1 VNYPRVAIVIL
12 NWNGVEDT
20 LECLDSLKKITYP
33 SYEVIIVDNGSEGDD
48 VKTLRQSFG
57 DYAHIVENDRNYGF
71 AEGNNIGI
79 RYALNAFDPAYLLL
93 LNNDMVVAPDF
104 LGELV
109 KVAEG
114 EAKVG
119 IVGPKVYYYDFNGRN
134 DVLWYAGGKIQW
146 RSRYGY
152 CHIGRGKGDLP
163 EYQAVSNV
171 DWITGAAIMLKRC
184 VIEELSLLNPRYFF
198 GSEDVE
204 YCIKARKH
212 GFKIV
217 YVPGARVWHKVGKS
231 RNRYAPGLDNVLN
244 HILNHYRL
252 ILGNFSAPVCAYHL
266 LLSPVFLLS
275 ELKSYLMKYSPQG

>member
-1 VNYPRVAIVIL
+1 MDCLCVAIIIL

-33 SYEVIIVDNGSEGDD
+33 NYEVIVVDNGSEGDD
-48 VKTLRQSFG
+48 VKTLKQGFG
-57 DYAHIVENDRNYGF
+57 DYAHIIGNDRNYGF

-93 LNNDMVVAPDF
+93 LNNDMVIAPDF

-109 KVAEG
+109 RVAEG
-114 EAKVG
+114 EARVG
-119 IVGPKVYYYDFNGRN
+119 IVGPKVYYYDFEGRK
-134 DVLWYAGGKIQW
+134 DVLWYAGGKIKRW
-146 RSRYGY
+146 GRYVY
-152 CHIGRGKGDLP
+152 CHIGGDKDDLP
-163 EYQAVSNV
+163 QYQTISNV
-171 DWITGAAIMLKRC
+171 DWVTGSAMMIKRR

-204 YCIKARKH
+204 YCIRARKH

-231 RNRYAPGLDNVLN
+231 RNRYAASSGYFFN
-244 HILNHYRL
+244 HIFNHYRL
-252 ILGNFSAPVCAYHL
+252 ILWNFPAPVCAYHL
-266 LLSPVFLLS
+266 LLSPIYLLS
-275 ELKSYLMKYSPQG
+275 ELKSYLMKYST